1 MKYWNPSDFI
11 HSLRTFKI
19 LCRNS
24 VFLFYSFVS
33 KILRLTSQPSS
44 HMSYSCYFLLYIFSY
59 YCYILLVRLIDSL
72 LYFFQIFLRL
82 LLNFFITVCCQE
94 SLLMLPSHS
103 IQFHTNTLKHS
114 LSSIIQCHRFLFELS
129 VLYFSFPQKKLTTS
143 FL

>member
-44 HMSYSCYFLLYIFSY
+44 HMSYSCYFLLYILF
-59 YCYILLVRLIDSL
+59 LLL
-72 LYFFQIFLRL
+72 LYFTCSFNWFSSLFFSHFLRL

>member
-103 IQFHTNTLKHS
+103 IQSHTNTLKHS
-114 LSSIIQCHRFLFELS
+114 LSSIIQC
-129 VLYFSFPQKKLTTS
+129 QKKSLLQVS
-143 FL
+143 CNVKLL